1 MTRLSCP
8 TCRLRFSG
16 VATATLTACPECG
29 RALEAVSSAEATI
42 GLRLFDA
49 TAPLPALPT
58 AAEAALPRPDLRPDD
73 A

>member
-16 VATATLTACPECG
+16 VATVTLTSCPECG
-29 RALEAVSSAEATI
+29 RALEAVASAEAAM

-49 TAPLPALPT
+49 LDPPPALPT
-58 AAEAALPRPDLRPDD
+58 ATEAALSIRDLRPDD